1 MAIVLKPN
9 CVLKSAREHP
19 KNPKQSKN
27 RNLDSILRNSDSF
40 YIYDQKLTWA
50 YTAAYFHCLFPPDLL
65 VKNFVALL
73 LFSKV

>member
-40 YIYDQKLTWA
+40 YPRWSLRIETFYKL
-50 YTAAYFHCLFPPDLL
+50 FR
-65 VKNFVALL
+65 
-73 LFSKV
+73 